1 MSREWRLKGGVCEDA
16 SCEPC
21 QSACNSIS
29 NGFDAALILP
39 GDINVEVTKPDVE
52 GNSSS
57 GLPADARSSALKK
70 PALGKKDA

>member
-1 MSREWRLKGGVCEDA
+1 MPE
-16 SCEPC
+16 
-21 QSACNSIS
+21 CNSIS

-52 GNSSS
+52 GNGGS